1 MYGIEKRIIRPA
13 SLRLEQ
19 LITQSE
25 AFRLLGVSQQ
35 ALLIRVNDGLFTVV
49 WRCRGVGGMGSA
61 RLLLR
66 SEVERYAAGDR
77 RRGGIT
83 RRVAPELCEGA
94 PELDGAEFGIEERV
108 VMSAP
113 WIGAEDV
120 IGQKAAR
127 EVLGVHKSVLVRQMN
142 RGRFTVVWDLGRD
155 GFGYGSARLLL
166 RCEVVEAAAGG
177 RRMRRG
183 PYRVL
188 AR

>member
-13 SLRLEQ
+13 DLRPEHLV
-19 LITQSE
+19 TQTE

-49 WRCRGVGGMGSA
+49 WRCRGVGGGGSA

-66 SEVERYAAGDR
+66 SEVEAYAVSAR
-77 RRGGIT
+77 RQGGIT

-113 WIGAEDV
+113 WVSDEDV
-120 IGQKAAR
+120 ISQSAAR

-142 RGRFTVVWDLGRD
+142 RGRFTVVWDLERD
-155 GFGYGSARLLL
+155 GYGYGSARLLL
-166 RCEVVEAAAGG
+166 RSEVLEAAAGG

-183 PYRVL
+183 PYRAL